1 MQHITRIWHGRTS
14 LDNADSYLQFLLT
27 EGTRE
32 YLETE
37 GNLSVKVW
45 RRLDDDCC
53 HFWTVTEWKD
63 IDAIKAFA
71 GDDYERA
78 KYYPADK
85 GVLLEF
91 EKYVMHCE
99 GFSVR

>member
-1 MQHITRIWHGRTS
+1 MITRVWHGRTS
-14 LDNADSYLQFLLT
+14 LKDGEAYLKFLLN

-32 YLETE
+32 YLETK

-45 RRLDDDCC
+45 QKKDEHCC

-63 IDAIKAFA
+63 LESVKAFA
-71 GDDYERA
+71 GEDYAKA
-78 KYYPADK
+78 KYYPQDD

-91 EKYVMHCE
+91 EENVDHYESYTV
-99 GFSVR
+99 S